1 MGGQKA
7 NELRFTIPVGRA
19 APAGFR
25 YSVGGHV
32 MVPAA
37 CSADRPGHVEVDPCR
52 RVGGG
57 SAQV

>member
-1 MGGQKA
+1 M

-52 RVGGG
+52 RVAGG